1 MLDCSLESRAA
12 FVPDFKML
20 EILLPVDFV
29 DDLSAQGTQIVADL
43 APVWLLVGGVLLG
56 FGIIAF
62 VVGLL
67 AQGRNRPAMPQM
79 AEEAEDMDNEMP

>member
-1 MLDCSLESRAA
+1 M
-12 FVPDFKML
+12 
-20 EILLPVDFV
+20 DFV
-29 DDLSAQGTQIVADL
+29 DDLSAQATQIVADL

-67 AQGRNRPAMPQM
+67 AQSGNVSEVQ
-79 AEEAEDMDNEMP
+79 EIDMDNEMP

>member
-1 MLDCSLESRAA
+1 
-12 FVPDFKML
+12 ML

-29 DDLSAQGTQIVADL
+29 DDLSAQATQIVADL

-67 AQGRNRPAMPQM
+67 AQSRTVNEVQEMDM
-79 AEEAEDMDNEMP
+79 DMDMDNEMP